1 MKKIAFLV
9 LTLMLRPWAGP
20 AAGYPLD
27 ASEETGISRLEV
39 FKLAE
44 SVLLEQGALK
54 PGSLL
59 PTKKIRLNLRG
70 PGFEMPAPDPGFTAE
85 VRNMVGKDA
94 PAYGISVLDI
104 TDPKNPRLAEING
117 SRMQNPGSVGKIMVL
132 LGWFQALADI
142 YPDDIDARKKV
153 LYETQITANG
163 FINRDSHVVP
173 FWKRGDPKVIR
184 RPIEIGDTANL
195 WTWLDWMASASSNAA
210 ASQMI
215 SELVLLREFGTSY
228 PVPRAEAEAFF
239 KNTSKSQLA
248 KKLSA
253 AIQAPVTRNGLNVN
267 HLRQGSLFTREGKS
281 RLPGVSSTSTAAELL
296 RYLVLM
302 EEGKLVDPWSS
313 LEIKKY
319 LYLTDHRIRYGA
331 SPALDGS
338 ALYFKS
344 GSLYSCRPE
353 KGFTCGKYMGNKYN
367 YLASTAI
374 VETHGSNPPLKYIVV
389 VLSNVLKKNS
399 AEVHENFATDLHALI
414 GRSHGR

>member
-85 VRNMVGKDA
+85 VRKMVGKDA

-153 LYETQITANG
+153 LYETQVTANG

-253 AIQAPVTRNGLNVN
+253 AIQKPVTRNGLNVN

-281 RLPGVSSTSTAAELL
+281 RIPGVSSTSTAAELL

-374 VETHGSNPPLKYIVV
+374 VETHGSMPPLKYIVV

>member
-9 LTLMLRPWAGP
+9 LALMLRPWADP
-20 AAGYPLD
+20 AFGYPLD
-27 ASEETGISRLEV
+27 ASEETGITRLEA
-39 FKLAE
+39 FKMAE

-59 PTKKIRLNLRG
+59 PSKKVRLNLNG
-70 PGFEMPAPDPGFTAE
+70 EGFDLPAPDPEFTKA
-85 VRNMVGKDA
+85 VRDMVGADA

-104 TDPKNPRLAEING
+104 TDPKNPRYAEVNG
-117 SRMQNPGSVGKIMVL
+117 DRTQNPGSVGKIMVL

-142 YPDDIDARKKV
+142 YPDDIDARKKI
-153 LYETQITANG
+153 LFDSQITANG

-173 FWKRGDPKVIR
+173 VWKPGDPKVIR

-195 WTWLDWMASASSNAA
+195 YTWLDWMASASSNAA

-215 SELVLLREFGTSY
+215 SELVLLREFGTAY
-228 PVPRAEAEAFF
+228 PVPQSEADAFF
-239 KNTSKSQLA
+239 KNTSKSALA

-281 RLPGVSSTSTAAELL
+281 RIPGVSSTSTSSQLL

-374 VETHGSNPPLKYIVV
+374 VETHGSKPPLKYIVV
-389 VLSNVLKKNS
+389 VLSNVLRKNS
-399 AEVHENFATDLHALI
+399 AEVHENFATDLHNLI
-414 GRSHGR
+414 GRSHLK

>member
-1 MKKIAFLV
+1 MKKITVLV
-9 LTLMLRPWAGP
+9 LASMLLPWVGP
-20 AAGYPLD
+20 ATAYPLD

-39 FKLAE
+39 FQLAE

-59 PTKKIRLNLRG
+59 SSKEIRLNLRG
-70 PGFEMPAPDPGFTAE
+70 PGFEMPAADPAFTAE
-85 VRNMVGKDA
+85 VKEMVGKDA

-117 SRMQNPGSVGKIMVL
+117 DRSQNPGSVGKIMVL

-142 YPDDIDARKKV
+142 YPDDIDARKQV
-153 LYETQITANG
+153 LFDTQITATG

-173 FWKRGDPKVIR
+173 VWKRGDPKVVR
-184 RPIEIGDTANL
+184 RAIELGDTANL
-195 WTWLDWMASASSNAA
+195 YTWLDWMASASSNAA

-228 PVPRAEAEAFF
+228 PVSREQVDAFF
-239 KNTSKSQLA
+239 ANTPKPELA
-248 KKLSA
+248 EKLSA
-253 AIQAPVTRNGLNVN
+253 AIQAPVTRNGLNIN
-267 HLRQGSLFTREGKS
+267 HLRQGSLFTSEGK
-281 RLPGVSSTSTAAELL
+281 RRIPGVSSTSTSSELL

-331 SPALDGS
+331 SPALDSS

-374 VETHGSNPPLKYIVV
+374 VETHGHEPILKYIVV
-389 VLSNVLKKNS
+389 VLSNVLRKNS

-414 GRSHGR
+414 ERSHPR

>member
-104 TDPKNPRLAEING
+104 TDPKNPRYAEING
-117 SRMQNPGSVGKIMVL
+117 NRTQNPGSVGKIMVL

-142 YPDDIDARKKV
+142 YPDDIDARKQV
-153 LYETQITANG
+153 LYETQVTANG

-184 RPIEIGDTANL
+184 RAIEIGDTANL

-215 SELVLLREFGTSY
+215 SELVLLREFGASY
-228 PVPRAEAEAFF
+228 PVSRAEADAFF
-239 KNTSKSQLA
+239 KNTSKSKLA

-253 AIQAPVTRNGLNVN
+253 AIQTPVTRNGLNVN

-281 RLPGVSSTSTAAELL
+281 RLPGVSSTSTSSELL

-331 SPALDGS
+331 SPALDSS

-374 VETHGSNPPLKYIVV
+374 VETHGNNPPLRYIVV

-414 GRSHGR
+414 GRSH

>member
-9 LTLMLRPWAGP
+9 LALMFRPWAGP

-85 VRNMVGKDA
+85 VRSMVGKDA

-117 SRMQNPGSVGKIMVL
+117 GRTQNPGSVGKIMVL

-142 YPDDIDARKKV
+142 YPDDIDARKQV
-153 LYETQITANG
+153 LYETQVTANG

-228 PVPRAEAEAFF
+228 PVPRAEADAFF
-239 KNTSKSQLA
+239 KNTSKSELA

-253 AIQAPVTRNGLNVN
+253 AIQTPVTRNGLNVN

-281 RLPGVSSTSTAAELL
+281 RIPGVSSTSTAAELL

-374 VETHGSNPPLKYIVV
+374 VETHGSKPPLKYIVV
-389 VLSNVLKKNS
+389 VLSNVLRKNS

>member
-39 FKLAE
+39 FMLAE

-59 PTKKIRLNLRG
+59 ATKKIRLNLRG

-104 TDPKNPRLAEING
+104 TDPKNPRYAEING
-117 SRMQNPGSVGKIMVL
+117 NRTQNPGSVGKIMVL

-142 YPDDIDARKKV
+142 YPDDINARKQV
-153 LYETQITANG
+153 LYETQVTANG

-215 SELVLLREFGTSY
+215 SELVLLREFGASY
-228 PVPRAEAEAFF
+228 PVSRAEADAFF
-239 KNTSKSQLA
+239 KNTSKSKLA

-253 AIQAPVTRNGLNVN
+253 AIQTPVTRNGLNVN

-281 RLPGVSSTSTAAELL
+281 RLPGVSSTSTSSELL

-331 SPALDGS
+331 SPALDSS

-374 VETHGSNPPLKYIVV
+374 VETHGNNPPLKYIVV

-414 GRSHGR
+414 ARSH

>member
-1 MKKIAFLV
+1 
-9 LTLMLRPWAGP
+9 MLRPWAGP

-104 TDPKNPRLAEING
+104 TDPKNPRYAEING
-117 SRMQNPGSVGKIMVL
+117 NRTQNPGSVGKIMVL

-142 YPDDIDARKKV
+142 YPDDIDARKQV
-153 LYETQITANG
+153 LYETQVTANG

-184 RPIEIGDTANL
+184 RAIEIGDTANL

-215 SELVLLREFGTSY
+215 SELVLLREFGASY
-228 PVPRAEAEAFF
+228 PVSRAEADAFF
-239 KNTSKSQLA
+239 KNTSKSKLA

-253 AIQAPVTRNGLNVN
+253 AIQTPVTRNGLNVN

-281 RLPGVSSTSTAAELL
+281 RLPGVSSTSTSSELL

-331 SPALDGS
+331 SPALDSS

-374 VETHGSNPPLKYIVV
+374 VETHGNNPPLRYIVV

-414 GRSHGR
+414 GRSH

>member
-9 LTLMLRPWAGP
+9 LALMLRPWAGP
-20 AAGYPLD
+20 ATGYPLD

-85 VRNMVGKDA
+85 VRKMVGKDA

-153 LYETQITANG
+153 LYESQVTANG

-253 AIQAPVTRNGLNVN
+253 AIQTPVTRNGLNVN

-281 RLPGVSSTSTAAELL
+281 RIPGVSSTSTAAELL

-374 VETHGSNPPLKYIVV
+374 VETHGSMPPLKYIVV

>member
-104 TDPKNPRLAEING
+104 TDPKNPRYAEING
-117 SRMQNPGSVGKIMVL
+117 NRTQNPGSVGKIMVL

-142 YPDDIDARKKV
+142 YPDDIDARKQV
-153 LYETQITANG
+153 LYETQVTANG

-184 RPIEIGDTANL
+184 RAIEIGDTANL

-215 SELVLLREFGTSY
+215 SELVLLREFGASY
-228 PVPRAEAEAFF
+228 PVSRAEADAFF
-239 KNTSKSQLA
+239 KNTSKS
-248 KKLSA
+248 
-253 AIQAPVTRNGLNVN
+253 
-267 HLRQGSLFTREGKS
+267 
-281 RLPGVSSTSTAAELL
+281 
-296 RYLVLM
+296 
-302 EEGKLVDPWSS
+302 
-313 LEIKKY
+313 
-319 LYLTDHRIRYGA
+319 
-331 SPALDGS
+331 
-338 ALYFKS
+338 
-344 GSLYSCRPE
+344 
-353 KGFTCGKYMGNKYN
+353 
-367 YLASTAI
+367 
-374 VETHGSNPPLKYIVV
+374 
-389 VLSNVLKKNS
+389 
-399 AEVHENFATDLHALI
+399 
-414 GRSHGR
+414 

>member
-85 VRNMVGKDA
+85 VRKMVGKDA

-153 LYETQITANG
+153 LYETQVTANG

-253 AIQAPVTRNGLNVN
+253 AIQTPVTRNGLNVN

-281 RLPGVSSTSTAAELL
+281 RIPGVSSTSTAAELL

-374 VETHGSNPPLKYIVV
+374 VETHGSMPPLKYIVV

>member
-1 MKKIAFLV
+1 MKKIAILALV
-9 LTLMLRPWAGP
+9 LLLRPWGDP
-20 AAGYPLD
+20 AVAYPLD
-27 ASEETGISRLEV
+27 ASQETGITRLEAY
-39 FKLAE
+39 KMAE

-59 PTKKIRLNLRG
+59 PSKKVRLNLKG
-70 PGFEMPAPDPGFTAE
+70 PGFEMPPPDAQFTAE
-85 VRNMVGKDA
+85 IRNMVGSDA

-104 TDPKNPRLAEING
+104 TDPKHPRLAEING
-117 SRMQNPGSVGKIMVL
+117 SRTQNPGSVGKIMVL

-142 YPDDIDARKKV
+142 YPDDIAARKRI
-153 LYETQITANG
+153 LYDTTLTANG
-163 FINRDSHVVP
+163 FINRDTHVVP
-173 FWKRGDPKVIR
+173 FWKPGDSTVVR
-184 RPIEIGDTANL
+184 RAIEIGDSGNL

-215 SELVLLREFGTSY
+215 AELVLVREFGTDY
-228 PVPRAEAEAFF
+228 PVSKAEADAFF
-239 KNTSKSQLA
+239 KNTSKPALS

-267 HLRQGSLFTREGKS
+267 HLRQGSLFTREGKA
-281 RLPGVSSTSTAAELL
+281 RIPGVSSTSTSSELL
-296 RYLVLM
+296 HYLVLM

-313 LEIKKY
+313 LEIKKL

-331 SPALDGS
+331 SPALDDS

-374 VETHGSNPPLKYIVV
+374 VETHGNRPPLKYIVV
-389 VLSNVLKKNS
+389 VLSNVLRKNS
-399 AEVHENFATDLHALI
+399 AEVHENFATDLHQLI
-414 GRSHGR
+414 KRTHGR

>member
-1 MKKIAFLV
+1 MKKIALLV
-9 LTLMLRPWAGP
+9 LALMFQPWAGP

-27 ASEETGISRLEV
+27 ASAETGITRLEA
-39 FKLAE
+39 FKMAE
-44 SVLLEQGALK
+44 SILLEQGALK

-59 PTKKIRLNLRG
+59 PTKEIRLNLKG
-70 PGFEMPAPDPGFTAE
+70 SGFEIPAPDPDFTAE
-85 VRNMVGKDA
+85 VRDMLGRDA

-117 SRMQNPGSVGKIMVL
+117 GRSQNPGSVGKIMVL

-142 YPDDIDARKKV
+142 YPDDIEARKKV
-153 LYETQITANG
+153 LYDTQVTASD
-163 FINRDSHVVP
+163 FIIRDSHVVP
-173 FWKRGDPKVIR
+173 VWKPGDPKVVR

-210 ASQMI
+210 ASQLI
-215 SELVLLREFGTSY
+215 SELILLREFGTAY
-228 PVPRAEAEAFF
+228 PVSRSEVDAFF
-239 KNTSKSQLA
+239 QNTSKPELT

-253 AIQAPVTRNGLNVN
+253 ALQTPVTRNDLNVD
-267 HLRQGSLFTREGKS
+267 HLRQGSLFTSEGK
-281 RLPGVSSTSTAAELL
+281 RRIPGVSSTSTSSELL

-302 EEGKLVDPWSS
+302 EAGKLVDPWSS
-313 LEIKKY
+313 LEIKKL

-353 KGFTCGKYMGNKYN
+353 KGFVCGKYMGNKYN

-374 VETHGSNPPLKYIVV
+374 VETHESKPMLKYIAV
-389 VLSNVLKKNS
+389 VLSNVLRKNS

-414 GRSHGR
+414 GRFHAR

>member
-85 VRNMVGKDA
+85 VRKMVGKDA

-153 LYETQITANG
+153 LYETQVTANG

-374 VETHGSNPPLKYIVV
+374 VETHGSMPPLKYIVV

>member
-39 FKLAE
+39 FMLAE

-59 PTKKIRLNLRG
+59 ATKKIRLNLRG
-70 PGFEMPAPDPGFTAE
+70 RGFEMPAPDPGFTAE

-104 TDPKNPRLAEING
+104 TDPKNPRYAEING
-117 SRMQNPGSVGKIMVL
+117 NRTQNPGSVGKIMVL

-142 YPDDIDARKKV
+142 YPDDIDARKQV
-153 LYETQITANG
+153 LYETQVTANG

-215 SELVLLREFGTSY
+215 SELVLLREFGASY
-228 PVPRAEAEAFF
+228 PVSQGEADAFF
-239 KNTSKSQLA
+239 KNTSKSELA

-253 AIQAPVTRNGLNVN
+253 AIQTPVTRNGLNVN

-281 RLPGVSSTSTAAELL
+281 RLPGVSSTSTSSELL

-331 SPALDGS
+331 SPALDSS

-374 VETHGSNPPLKYIVV
+374 VETHGNNPPLKYIVV

-414 GRSHGR
+414 ARSH

>member
-9 LTLMLRPWAGP
+9 LALMFRPWAGP

-85 VRNMVGKDA
+85 VRSMVGKDA

-117 SRMQNPGSVGKIMVL
+117 GRTQNPGSVGKIMVL

-142 YPDDIDARKKV
+142 YPDDIDARKQV
-153 LYETQITANG
+153 LYETQVTANG

-228 PVPRAEAEAFF
+228 PVPRAEADAFF
-239 KNTSKSQLA
+239 KNTSKSELA

-253 AIQAPVTRNGLNVN
+253 AIQTPVTRNGLNVN

-281 RLPGVSSTSTAAELL
+281 RIPGVSSTSTAAELL

-374 VETHGSNPPLKYIVV
+374 VETHGSKPPLKYIVV

>member
-9 LTLMLRPWAGP
+9 LALMLRPWAGP

-153 LYETQITANG
+153 LYETQVTANG

-228 PVPRAEAEAFF
+228 PVPRAEADAFF
-239 KNTSKSQLA
+239 KNTSKSELA

-253 AIQAPVTRNGLNVN
+253 AIQTPVTRNGLNVN

-281 RLPGVSSTSTAAELL
+281 RIPGVSSTSTAAELL

-374 VETHGSNPPLKYIVV
+374 VETHGSKPPLKYIVV